1 MRRTAQSHTH
11 GLYSLKWLIA
21 TVDKKYS
28 YSFIIT
34 VMELHGLTGL
44 SVSTYNWKG
53 ALDLPITLRSR
64 KLNGEMMSKGTF
76 RDSDWSCVS
85 TISHTSPHTVRTR
98 QQLLWVFSMY
108 HQIAWLQRSPN
119 QSFTSSFFFFFQFTF
134 HFFPG
139 MADDTA
145 VWKLFFLI
153 TSLNKPLALY

>member
-1 MRRTAQSHTH
+1 MANSNSGQ
-11 GLYSLKWLIA
+11 
-21 TVDKKYS
+21 KYS
-28 YSFIIT
+28 YFIIT

-64 KLNGEMMSKGTF
+64 KINGEMMSKGTF
-76 RDSDWSCVS
+76 RILDWSCVS

-119 QSFTSSFFFFFQFTF
+119 QSFTSSFFFLLPVYLSLFSW
-134 HFFPG
+134 HGWWHCG
-139 MADDTA
+139 MKTI
-145 VWKLFFLI
+145 FLI